1 MKPDRYYE
9 ISRDFSRKKI
19 IVFGDLMLDTYF
31 WGRAER
37 ISPEAPVPVV
47 RVDRIQHNPGGAAN
61 VAWNL
66 ASLGAHVEVVGLT
79 GKDVE
84 GSILQTMLQDR
95 NIGCKGVITDKRRPT
110 TVKSRIIAH
119 GQQVVRADREETD
132 LPSHEIQ
139 DQLLDSFSNLLD
151 SVNGVILQDYN
162 KGVLNKQSIPVLIET
177 ARKAGIPVYVDPKK
191 ENFTVYKKIRLFKP
205 NLNEFCTAYTVSD
218 DLLESGMALRREI
231 EAELVL
237 ITRGEEGLSL
247 FMRDGHH
254 HIPTRARNVHDVSGA
269 GDTVISTFVL
279 ADLSGASPQ
288 EAATLAN
295 YAAGRVCEEVGVV
308 PINLEMLA
316 EMINHHYGK

>member
-1 MKPDRYYE
+1 MKPDRFYE
-9 ISRDFSRKKI
+9 ISKDFSGKKI
-19 IVFGDLMLDTYF
+19 VVFGDLMLDTYF

-66 ASLGAHVEVVGLT
+66 ASLGAQVEVVGLT
-79 GKDVE
+79 GKDAE
-84 GSILQTMLQDR
+84 GSILQSMLQKR
-95 NIGCKGVITDKRRPT
+95 NIGCKGVITDEQRPT

-119 GQQVVRADREETD
+119 GQQVVRADRENTD
-132 LPSHEIQ
+132 LPSREIQ
-139 DQLLDSFSNLLD
+139 DQLEASFSNLLD
-151 SVNGVILQDYN
+151 SANGIILQDYN

-191 ENFTVYKKIRLFKP
+191 ENFTVYKKVRLFKP
-205 NLNEFCTAYTVSD
+205 NLNEFRTAYAVKD
-218 DLLESGMALRREI
+218 DLLEAGMALRSEI

-247 FMRDGHH
+247 FMKDGHH

-279 ADLSGASPQ
+279 ADLSGADPQ